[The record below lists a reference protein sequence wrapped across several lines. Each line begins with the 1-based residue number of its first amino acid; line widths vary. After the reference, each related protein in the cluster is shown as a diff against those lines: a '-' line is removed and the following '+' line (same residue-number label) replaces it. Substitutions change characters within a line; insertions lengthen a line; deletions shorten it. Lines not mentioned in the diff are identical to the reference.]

1 MTRGQIKREQK
12 KAERIATVKNILFGI
27 GFIATLVFAM
37 GAADLIL

>member
-12 KAERIATVKNILFGI
+12 KAERIATIKNILFGL
-27 GFIATLVFAM
+27 GFVATLAFAM